1 MRRPL
6 HAVDSTLVTILA
18 LLVFATIIA
27 IVRAR
32 RRDRCLKGLADFH
45 VTLSEQDGD
54 LTWGRADVYST
65 GLEIVYAE
73 PVVAPEGH
81 LERSFIFYKDQYG
94 AMEAVYRCPKG
105 LSDAER
111 ERRDTLIA
119 RTAHPSLFRRF
130 FRAIRTWTSMV
141 RDALVQSVGLFVGLA
156 KTRAPGSAVL
166 GSQEK
171 NVTALS
177 SEIIGHVGNAYD
189 PLLEHHLFTQVV
201 VEVTSDATTRSYC
214 GWLKNYTSEFIT
226 LLDAYANA
234 SDYQPQPVR
243 PIEPGDAGDGL
254 SVTARDGRVTMRND
268 GVALYYVATVEG
280 EVPASDTGTE
290 NGTARTDEA
299 LSDEPLSDEAHSD
312 EPPAERRSRAV
323 HAVLPPGH
331 ELDVQLWPGTDE
343 TSVRVT
349 AGTAE
354 RVDMVVPRRHALVRH
369 AAGGSDE
376 TYQRHRDALRNQ
388 TASPPSTTAEDAE
401 AAATDA

>member
-1 MRRPL
+1 M
-6 HAVDSTLVTILA
+6 DSTLVTILA
-18 LLVFATIIA
+18 LLVFATVIA

-32 RRDRCLKGLADFH
+32 RRDRCLKGLSDFH

-94 AMEAVYRCPKG
+94 AMEAVYRCPQG
-105 LSDAER
+105 LSGPEQ
-111 ERRDTLIA
+111 ERRDALIA
-119 RTAHPSLFRRF
+119 RTARPSLFRRF
-130 FRAIRTWTSMV
+130 FRVIRTWTSMV
-141 RDALVQSVGLFVGLA
+141 RDTLVQSVGLFVGLA

-189 PLLEHHLFTQVV
+189 PLLEQHLFTQVV
-201 VEVTSDATTRSYC
+201 VEVTSDDTTRSYC

-234 SDYQPQPVR
+234 SDYRAHPVR
-243 PIEPGDAGDGL
+243 PIEPGDVGDGL
-254 SVTARDGRVTMRND
+254 SVAVRDGEVTMRND
-268 GVALYYVATVEG
+268 GAALYYVAAVEG
-280 EVPASDTGTE
+280 EVRAGAEDTVSG
-290 NGTARTDEA
+290 
-299 LSDEPLSDEAHSD
+299 S
-312 EPPAERRSRAV
+312 ERRTRAV

-331 ELDVQLWPGTDE
+331 RLDVQLWPGTDE
-343 TSVRVT
+343 ASVRVT

-376 TYQRHRDALRNQ
+376 TYQRHRNALRQPTPQ
-388 TASPPSTTAEDAE
+388 TGTPSAAPPSAEESKAQAEDA
-401 AAATDA
+401 